1 MKWVSHFSIRFLLV
15 TTAEPDH
22 IQKIESRLAAD
33 GQGKKKK
40 KVSSFQDTAKAQ
52 RGHWHY

>member
-15 TTAEPDH
+15 TTAEMDH
-22 IQKIESRLAAD
+22 VQKIESQLAAD
-33 GQGKKKK
+33 GQKK

-52 RGHWHY
+52 RGH